1 MTKSRRPG
9 RLLVPLALLAGPAA
23 LAAQPATAEEAIAR
37 QRAEIS
43 DVVNQVCA
51 PAASPDEVVVCGRR
65 PVLERFR
72 VPPSDLPPGSR
83 RRERAGGP
91 QLDAMNAGS
100 ESCSTVGPMPGGC
113 TRGLDVMAIGATLLR
128 LIRQARA
135 NRD

>member
-9 RLLVPLALLAGPAA
+9 RLLVPLALLAAPVAA
-23 LAAQPATAEEAIAR
+23 SAQPVTPEEAIAR
-37 QRAEIS
+37 QQAEIR
-43 DVVNQVCA
+43 DVVSQVCA

-65 PVLERFR
+65 PPLERYR
-72 VPPSDLPPGSR
+72 LPTSELAEGSR

-100 ESCSTVGPMPGGC
+100 ESCSTVGPMPRGC
-113 TRGLDVMAIGATLLR
+113 TRGLDVMAIGATVLR
-128 LIRQARA
+128 LIRQARE